1 MSAAPAKFTFDL
13 DLGRRQERN
22 SLVTETAMAAL
33 LEEARREGR
42 EAGLAEG
49 ERTAVAKAAKAE
61 AAAAES
67 LAVRVAAM
75 AASIDDARK
84 QTIAEAVGLSLSI
97 ARKLAGGLIAREPT
111 AEIEALV
118 AECMATLDGVPHL
131 VIRCD
136 PALAE
141 AVRDLATARMTTSGF
156 TGRLVVL
163 GDPDIAVGDARI
175 EWADGGVV
183 RDIRKLSAEIDA
195 RISEYFAARG
205 IRQDGGQDEET
216 EQ

>member
-33 LEEARREGR
+33 LEEARREGH

-49 ERTAVAKAAKAE
+49 ERTAVAKAARAE
-61 AAAAES
+61 ASAAES

-84 QTIAEAVGLSLSI
+84 QAIAEGVELSLSI
-97 ARKLAGGLIAREPT
+97 ARKLAGGLIARQPT
-111 AEIEALV
+111 VEIEQLV

-141 AVRDLATARMTTSGF
+141 SVRDIATSKMTTSGF

-163 GDPDIAVGDARI
+163 GDPDIAIGDARI

-195 RISEYFAARG
+195 RIAQYFAARG
-205 IRQDGGQDEET
+205 IRQDEET